1 MRTSKSGKA
10 ALIAIVLL
18 AAAGIGLGIFAVKN
32 HRQLTQKE
40 EQIQQ
45 LTAESKT
52 YQDKVESLT
61 RENQTLVRTLVPK
74 EEYARAV
81 GGILM
86 LKNTAVASG
95 LLPDTLPAMRP
106 EQMCEVIKPLLQ
118 GGGASVSSS
127 PAAEMD
133 FHRRVVEKEIATWSV
148 IDTKDTDKNAV
159 CLYHLQKVMDSVGY
173 GISGQTKTTAE
184 AVMKFQSDNGLKAD
198 GKIGA
203 KTWAKILERTN
214 SR

>member
-1 MRTSKSGKA
+1 MLKSGKA
-10 ALIAIVLL
+10 AL
-18 AAAGIGLGIFAVKN
+18 AAMILMAAVCIGLGVFSVKSY
-32 HRQLTQKE
+32 RQLSRKDQ
-40 EQIQQ
+40 QIQQ
-45 LTAESKT
+45 LTAESKAHL
-52 YQDKVESLT
+52 DKVEALT
-61 RENQTLVRTLVPK
+61 RENQTLARTLVPK
-74 EEYARAV
+74 EEYARV
-81 GGILM
+81 IGGILM

-95 LLPDTLPAMRP
+95 LLPDSLPAMRP

-118 GGGASVSSS
+118 GGSASASNT

-159 CLYHLQKVMDSVGY
+159 CLYHLQKVMDSIGY
-173 GISGQTKTTAE
+173 GLGGQIKTTAE
-184 AVMKFQSDNGLKAD
+184 AVMKFQTDNGLKAD

-203 KTWAKILERTN
+203 KTWAKILQQTQ